1 MVAPALKQV
10 ELMVFRSSVFRRAPL
25 GALVVS
31 FLLSG
36 GLQEFRFGLHACGR
50 LMGRTFCNR
59 LSSA

>member
-50 LMGRTFCNR
+50 LRTFD
-59 LSSA
+59 